1 VRQDLLAQVA
11 RQGRHLVSISSNTG
25 SGVDVMD
32 TLVLRQ
38 TDLYR
43 EPMLWLSL
51 LILYI
56 NSVLHVF
63 CILQKYMNT

>member
-43 EPMLWLSL
+43 EPML
-51 LILYI
+51 
-56 NSVLHVF
+56 
-63 CILQKYMNT
+63 